1 MNIDPLTLTITEAG
15 RALRA
20 KEYTAKELTEAVFSR
35 AKEQNPTLN
44 AYAELFDDA
53 IDSAEH
59 ADRMLAE
66 GRGTELTGIPIA
78 IKDNML
84 VQGKISAS
92 GSKILMNHRGVYDST
107 VVGKLKAVG
116 AVVLGRTN
124 MDEFAMGSSSETCAY
139 GPVKNP
145 HDVTRVPGGSSGGSA
160 AAVASGGALGALG
173 SDTGGS
179 IRQPAALCGVVG
191 LKPTYGA
198 VSRYGLMAMASSLDQ
213 IGSFAKTVEDA
224 ETLFRAI
231 AGEDPMD
238 STSVPDK
245 LRTTDYGLR
254 TKKLTIGVPESFIAM
269 DGLDPDVRENFL
281 KTIEK
286 LKDDGHKV
294 QPVELPSLPHALAVY
309 YVLMPAEVSANLARY
324 DGVRY
329 GFSKEAEKLI
339 DVYRESRGL
348 GFGKEVRRRIL
359 LGTYVLSAGY
369 YDAYYNKAVAV
380 RRVITE
386 ELMRAFADVDVIATP
401 TSPSPAF
408 KLGEKAADPLKMY
421 LEDIFTVPG
430 NIAGIPGIS
439 VPSGKVS
446 RGDKSLPVG
455 IQFMAAPFREDTLF
469 AIGKE
474 VERACVRASEYKV
487 EP

>member
-1 MNIDPLTLTITEAG
+1 MSIDPTTLTIANARG
-15 RALRA
+15 ALRDR
-20 KEYTAKELTEAVFSR
+20 EYSAKELTQAVFFR
-35 AKEQNPTLN
+35 AKGKNASLN
-44 AYAELFDDA
+44 AYAELFEDA
-53 IDSAEH
+53 IESADV
-59 ADRMLAE
+59 ADKMLRE
-66 GRGTELTGIPIA
+66 GKGGNLTGIPVA

-84 VQGKISAS
+84 MKEKISAS

-107 VVGKLKAVG
+107 VVKKLKDAG
-116 AVVLGRTN
+116 AVILGRTN

-145 HDVTRVPGGSSGGSA
+145 HDTTRVPGGSSGGSA
-160 AAVASGGALGALG
+160 AAIASGGALGALG

-213 IGSFAKTVEDA
+213 IGPFAKTVEDA
-224 ETLFRAI
+224 EILFSTI
-231 AGEDPMD
+231 VGHDPLD
-238 STSVPDK
+238 STSSKVISHQSSVISHK
-245 LRTTDYGLR
+245 F
-254 TKKLTIGVPESFIAM
+254 TIGVPESFIAM
-269 DGLDPDVRENFL
+269 DGLDADVRENFHS
-281 KTIEK
+281 TIEK
-286 LKDDGHKV
+286 LKDEGHKIK
-294 QPVELPSLPHALAVY
+294 PIELPSLPHALAVY

-324 DGVRY
+324 DGIRY
-329 GFSKEAEKLI
+329 GFSKDAANLMK
-339 DVYRESRGL
+339 VYKESRGE

-380 RRVITE
+380 RRIITE
-386 ELMRAFADVDVIATP
+386 ELMRAFGDVDVIATP

-408 KLGEKAADPLKMY
+408 KLGEKAADPLTMY

-446 RGDKSLPVG
+446 RDEKMLPVG
-455 IQFMAAPFREDTLF
+455 IQFMAAPFCEGKLF
-469 AIGKE
+469 AVGKD
-474 VERACVRASEYKV
+474 VERVRV
-487 EP
+487 